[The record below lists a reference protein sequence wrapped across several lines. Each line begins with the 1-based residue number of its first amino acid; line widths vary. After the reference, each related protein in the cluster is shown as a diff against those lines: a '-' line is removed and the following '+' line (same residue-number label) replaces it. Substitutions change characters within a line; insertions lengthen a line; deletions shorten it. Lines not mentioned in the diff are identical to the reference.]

1 MQTDSAK
8 AKRRT
13 ENQKGVAIIEMALFM
28 AGLSIMIVGLIDF
41 GSIMAAD
48 IELSNCLRVGT
59 QVAMAQPNN
68 SSGITQ
74 SVKSGS
80 TLPSNSVTSTS
91 STFCECDGAGV
102 SCGFSCGGTMATFIT
117 INASYN
123 VPLLMTYPGF
133 NSFTLNKT
141 VSVRVQ

>member
-1 MQTDSAK
+1 MQTDSIDK
-8 AKRRT
+8 QKHKR
-13 ENQKGVAIIEMALFM
+13 QKGVAMIEMALFM
-28 AGLSIMIVGLIDF
+28 AGISIMIIGLIDF

-48 IELSNCLRVGT
+48 IELSNSLRVGM
-59 QVAMAQPNN
+59 QVAMAQPTN

-74 SVKSGS
+74 SVKGGS
-80 TLPSNSVTSTS
+80 TLPSSSVTSTT
-91 STFCECDGAGV
+91 STFCECDGSGV
-102 SCGFSCGGTMATFIT
+102 SCSFSCGGTMATFVT

-133 NSFTLNKT
+133 NSFVLNKT